1 MKPTASSCWLLRRL
15 KREIQAIEI
24 SGVAPA
30 HLLRVRVT
38 LVDEKRVLTDTAGS
52 APITAGEQLA
62 LQAAKHRI
70 SGALLVLMS
79 EIDAGNERA
88 FSSELRTDLWLATG
102 VPAALEVRIVPVFDL
117 APLFASLPKE
127 RSQGKLQISA

>member
-1 MKPTASSCWLLRRL
+1 MKPTMSSCWLLRRL

-24 SGVAPA
+24 SGVVPA

-38 LVDEKRVLTDTAGS
+38 LVDEQRVLIDTAGS

-62 LQAAKHRI
+62 LQAGKHRI

-88 FSSELRTDLWLATG
+88 FSSELRADLWLAPETQ
-102 VPAALEVRIVPVFDL
+102 AAREVRIAPVFDL
-117 APLFASLPKE
+117 APLLTSMPVV
-127 RSQGKLQISA
+127 